1 MSRRLRDDFDEDINE
16 EIDELASRLHFRN
29 PNERKR
35 NRTAKNEPSPKIKK
49 NRPKYDE
56 AEYDEF

>member
-1 MSRRLRDDFDEDINE
+1 MSRRLRDDFDEDVNE
-16 EIDELASRLHFRN
+16 EIDELASRLRFRN

-35 NRTAKNEPSPKIKK
+35 NRTAKNETSPKIKR

-56 AEYDEF
+56 TEYDEF